1 MDLHID
7 LDAAAAE
14 LTVRLSK
21 RCDLDIS
28 PLTWKD
34 MGDDYD
40 TPWATERATIRA
52 PYSVGVE
59 VHRGSEEGR
68 LVLYAGGWAD
78 LEYWSGSASDDVVDR
93 APGYNDWLDVPRFAA
108 VVGEFLEHFRPGG

>member
-1 MDLHID
+1 MDRRID

-14 LTVRLSK
+14 LTAKLGERT
-21 RCDLDIS
+21 DLDVG

-40 TPWATERATIRA
+40 TPWATNRATVGE

-59 VHRGSEEGR
+59 VHRGTEEGR

-78 LEYWSGSASDDVVDR
+78 LEYWSGSTSDEVVDR
-93 APGYNDWLDVPRFAA
+93 VPGYDDWLDVPRFAK
-108 VVGEFLEHFRPGG
+108 VVDEFLGYFRPAS